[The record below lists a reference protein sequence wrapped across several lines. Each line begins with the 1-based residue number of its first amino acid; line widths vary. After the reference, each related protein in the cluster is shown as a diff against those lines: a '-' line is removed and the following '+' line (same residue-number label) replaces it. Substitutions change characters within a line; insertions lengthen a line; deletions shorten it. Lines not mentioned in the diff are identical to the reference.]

1 MKASFY
7 ILAET
12 ILSPIRKERLF
23 SIFLKEFTPND
34 FLKILSSLCGVWNLY
49 KRIRSSF
56 YILSHFAP
64 MLWRLKNKTEF
75 SLSYQNDRHL
85 RSRVFDCFVSWSFG
99 FSSSNVLI
107 PLLIVVKKNLREWV
121 KLMPKPYH
129 LTCQTCT
136 QCLVRNSL
144 VLASAFLRF
153 QFAILIVKR
162 SITRSCMALDII
174 DCFWCWSSLTGDVL
188 I

>member
-7 ILAET
+7 TLAKT

-49 KRIRSSF
+49 KRVRSSF

-75 SLSYQNDRHL
+75 SLSYQNDGHL

-107 PLLIVVKKNLREWV
+107 PLLIVVKK
-121 KLMPKPYH
+121 KLERVGEAHAEAISFNVSNMYSMFGEK
-129 LTCQTCT
+129 LSGVSKCFSKISVC
-136 QCLVRNSL
+136 NS
-144 VLASAFLRF
+144 
-153 QFAILIVKR
+153 
-162 SITRSCMALDII
+162 
-174 DCFWCWSSLTGDVL
+174 DC
-188 I
+188 